1 MIMNL
6 ISKNIA
12 ELDLMYM
19 DQFGLKIDKDETDIN
34 YSRKWSNKLKFDLF
48 ILKNLFSFIFINS

>member
-1 MIMNL
+1 MNL

>member
-19 DQFGLKIDKDETDIN
+19 DQIGVETDKDETGIN
-34 YSRKWSNKLKFDLF
+34 YSRK
-48 ILKNLFSFIFINS
+48 IE